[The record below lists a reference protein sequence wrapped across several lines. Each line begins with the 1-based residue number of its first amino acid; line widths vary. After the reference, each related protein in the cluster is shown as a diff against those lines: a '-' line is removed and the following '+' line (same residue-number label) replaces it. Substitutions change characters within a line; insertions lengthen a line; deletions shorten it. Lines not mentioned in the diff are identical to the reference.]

1 MEIELVYSIW
11 DVLQSLIIIGFT
23 IGVSVMVIVSALRL
37 GWLLAPY
44 IFIGAFVIWLLSN
57 M

>member
-1 MEIELVYSIW
+1 MEIELVYSMW